1 MTSPFSPMS
10 MESCLA
16 LRVPVEASGKVSR
29 ACNLMLMTTFRRH
42 YSPLG
47 NKSKK
52 RESVFVRQ
60 DMKTLE
66 MT

>member
-1 MTSPFSPMS
+1 MN

-42 YSPLG
+42 CYPLG
-47 NKSKK
+47 SKSKK
-52 RESVFVRQ
+52 RESVFLR
-60 DMKTLE
+60 KKIETLE